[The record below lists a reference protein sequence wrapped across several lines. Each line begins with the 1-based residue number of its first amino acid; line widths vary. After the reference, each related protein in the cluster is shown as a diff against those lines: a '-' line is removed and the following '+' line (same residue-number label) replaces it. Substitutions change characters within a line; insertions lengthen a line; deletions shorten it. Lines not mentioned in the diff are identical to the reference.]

1 MSKTAVLIFCTIF
14 GTESL
19 IICTGN
25 AFTIFVFWNQRSSSL
40 RRACYLLIN
49 LAVVDL
55 LVGVA
60 ELVTLATEYIP
71 LLFGDTSSFDDF
83 VKKAHRVSTLLLM
96 FSTMSR
102 ISLAVISLER
112 ALAIFVFY
120 RMIRSR
126 LKRSPL
132 IFDYNQRRNMERNMK
147 LSKTL
152 FIVIALSFACWLPAV
167 ILYTVMDFC
176 FECVPKDGWEPFCI
190 WETLLLIP
198 LHIAVGCQ
206 FL

>member
-1 MSKTAVLIFCTIF
+1 MSKTAVLIFCAIF

-71 LLFGDTSSFDDF
+71 LLFGDTSSLDDF

-96 FSTMSR
+96 FSTMSI

-112 ALAIFVFY
+112 ALAILRPFVHRTISTRVYNYIHSIAFVWVSGICVAVMY
-120 RMIRSR
+120 ALPSFRVWREMYSKIIVNFVVVLCLFMICGSYMAIRSH
-126 LKRSPL
+126 LKRSPQV
-132 IFDYNQRRNMERNMK
+132 FDLNG
-147 LSKTL
+147 T
-152 FIVIALSFACWLPAV
+152 
-167 ILYTVMDFC
+167 
-176 FECVPKDGWEPFCI
+176 
-190 WETLLLIP
+190 
-198 LHIAVGCQ
+198 
-206 FL
+206 